1 MFNCKKKYFI
11 VCSGLLWIFPP
22 NGIWAVESYLRDSA
36 HRGVI
41 DLSPY
46 QIFPE
51 NRMGNGIY
59 LENKLL
65 DSHSQRVILKI
76 VNIKSTESHVYL
88 FRDQNGVLGLNIVK
102 AEADRDARFW
112 QIDPEFYQY
121 SNNITGLKRIFR
133 IFQNNIQPILP
144 YLRTGSGVTS
154 AATHVIFYHIADS
167 KEVIRLNASGQ
178 EIKTRLYT
186 FRLHVINRKLGDSK
200 SIENLLIQDVN
211 YLLKL
216 VWEDENS
223 VSYKLS
229 NGEKYTVDLLK
240 YVPEL
245 F

>member
-1 MFNCKKKYFI
+1 MFKYNKYLFF
-11 VCSGLLWIFPP
+11 VCSGLLLIFSP
-22 NGIWAVESYLRDSA
+22 NGIGAVESFLRDST

-59 LENKLL
+59 LEKKLL

-76 VNIKSTESHVYL
+76 VNIKSTKSHVYL
-88 FRDQNGVLGLNIVK
+88 FRDQYGVLGLNIVK
-102 AEADRDARFW
+102 AESDKDARFW
-112 QIDPEFYQY
+112 KIVPEFYQY

-133 IFQNNIQPILP
+133 IFNNNIQPILP
-144 YLRTGSGVTS
+144 NLRTGAGVTTS
-154 AATHVIFYHIADS
+154 ATHAIFYHITDS
-167 KEVIRLNASGQ
+167 KDVIHLNTSGE

-186 FRLHVINRKLGDSK
+186 FRLHVINRKLDDSK
-200 SIENLLIQDVN
+200 HIKNLLIQDIN
-211 YLLKL
+211 YRLKL
-216 VWEDENS
+216 VWEDESS

-229 NGEKYTVDLLK
+229 NGKKRTVDLLK

>member
-1 MFNCKKKYFI
+1 M
-11 VCSGLLWIFPP
+11 V
-22 NGIWAVESYLRDSA
+22 
-36 HRGVI
+36 H
-41 DLSPY
+41 
-46 QIFPE
+46 
-51 NRMGNGIY
+51 
-59 LENKLL
+59 
-65 DSHSQRVILKI
+65 
-76 VNIKSTESHVYL
+76 
-88 FRDQNGVLGLNIVK
+88 
-102 AEADRDARFW
+102 
-112 QIDPEFYQY
+112 
-121 SNNITGLKRIFR
+121 

-154 AATHVIFYHIADS
+154 AANHVIFYHIADS

-211 YLLKL
+211 YRLKL

-223 VSYKLS
+223 VSYKLG

>member
-1 MFNCKKKYFI
+1 MFKYNKYFFF
-11 VCSGLLWIFPP
+11 VCSGLLGIFSP
-22 NGIWAVESYLRDSA
+22 NEIWAVESFLRDST

-41 DLSPY
+41 NLSPY

-59 LENKLL
+59 LEKKLL

-102 AEADRDARFW
+102 SESDRDARFW
-112 QIDPEFYQY
+112 KIDPEFYQY

-133 IFQNNIQPILP
+133 IFKKNIQPILP
-144 YLRTGSGVTS
+144 NLRTGAGVTTS
-154 AATHVIFYHIADS
+154 ATHAIFYHISDS
-167 KEVIRLNASGQ
+167 KDVIRLNTSG
-178 EIKTRLYT
+178 EEVKTRLYT
-186 FRLHVINRKLGDSK
+186 FRLHVINRKLGYSK
-200 SIENLLIQDVN
+200 NIINLLIQDVN
-211 YLLKL
+211 YRLKL
-216 VWEDENS
+216 VWEDVSS

-229 NGEKYTVDLLK
+229 NGEKRTVDLLK

-245 F
+245 I

>member
-1 MFNCKKKYFI
+1 MFNYYKYFFI
-11 VCSGLLWIFPP
+11 FCSWLFWIFSP
-22 NGIWAVESYLRDSA
+22 NGIEAVESLLRDST

-41 DLSPY
+41 DLLPY

-59 LENKLL
+59 LEKKLL

-76 VNIKSTESHVYL
+76 VSIKGTESHVYL
-88 FRDQNGVLGLNIVK
+88 FRDQNGALGLNIVK

-112 QIDPEFYQY
+112 KIDQDFYQY

-133 IFQNNIQPILP
+133 IFNHNIQPILP
-144 YLRTGSGVTS
+144 YLRTGAGVTTS
-154 AATHVIFYHIADS
+154 ATHAIFYHIADS
-167 KEVIRLNASGQ
+167 KDVIRLNASGE

-186 FRLHVINRKLGDSK
+186 FRLHVINRKLDDSK
-200 SIENLLIQDVN
+200 HIVNLLIEDVN
-211 YLLKL
+211 YRLKL

-229 NGEKYTVDLLK
+229 NGEKYTVDLMK

>member
-1 MFNCKKKYFI
+1 MSNYKKYFFNFFL
-11 VCSGLLWIFPP
+11 GFFWISPP
-22 NGIWAVESYLRDSA
+22 NGIGAVESFLRDST

-59 LENKLL
+59 LEKKLL

-76 VNIKSTESHVYL
+76 VNIKNTESHVYL

-112 QIDPEFYQY
+112 RIDPEFYQY
-121 SNNITGLKRIFR
+121 SNNTTGLKRIFR
-133 IFQNNIQPILP
+133 IFNNNIQPILP
-144 YLRTGSGVTS
+144 YLRTGGGVTTS
-154 AATHVIFYHIADS
+154 PTHAIFYHISDS
-167 KEVIRLNASGQ
+167 KDVIRLNSGGQ

-186 FRLHVINRKLGDSK
+186 FKLHVINRNLIVSK
-200 SIENLLIQDVN
+200 HIVNLPIQDVN
-211 YLLKL
+211 YRLNL
-216 VWEDENS
+216 VWEDKS
-223 VSYKLS
+223 TVSYKLS
-229 NGEKYTVDLLK
+229 NGQKHTVDLLK

>member
-1 MFNCKKKYFI
+1 MFNCKRYFFI
-11 VCSGLLWIFPP
+11 VCSGLLWIFST
-22 NGIWAVESYLRDSA
+22 NVIWAVESYLRDST
-36 HRGVI
+36 HRGSNRSI
-41 DLSPY
+41 S
-46 QIFPE
+46 ISISFPE
-51 NRMGNGIY
+51 NRIGNGIY
-59 LENKLL
+59 LEKKLL

-102 AEADRDARFW
+102 NEEDRDARFW

-133 IFQNNIQPILP
+133 IFQNDIQPILP

-178 EIKTRLYT
+178 EIKTRLYS
-186 FRLHVINRKLGDSK
+186 FRLHVINRKLGR
-200 SIENLLIQDVN
+200 
-211 YLLKL
+211 
-216 VWEDENS
+216 
-223 VSYKLS
+223 
-229 NGEKYTVDLLK
+229 
-240 YVPEL
+240 